1 MNQRIQELAE
11 QATIKTSHQ
20 YLTWGDKVA
29 TEIKEVFDK
38 EKFAELIVAEC
49 AGFIQDLV
57 DQRIPAS
64 EYPTRL
70 IEHFRIG
77 ENFGIDKNLR
87 NRSTYFGNNP

>member
-1 MNQRIQELAE
+1 MNKRIKQL
-11 QATIKTSHQ
+11 I
-20 YLTWGDKVA
+20 D
-29 TEIKEVFDK
+29 EVGTDVSGK
-38 EKFAELIVAEC
+38 WMNIENVEKFTEQITKEC